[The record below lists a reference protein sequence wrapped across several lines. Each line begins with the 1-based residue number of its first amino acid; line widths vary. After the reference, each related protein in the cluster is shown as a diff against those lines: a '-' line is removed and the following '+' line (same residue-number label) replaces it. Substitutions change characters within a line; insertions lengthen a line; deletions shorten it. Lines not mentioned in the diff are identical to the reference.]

1 MVTIAPSIW
10 CNNNAEE
17 LASFYTSAFS
27 DTKIHA
33 TTHYPHEGLLDFQ
46 QHLAGKVLTIDL
58 EILGT
63 HFIAINAG
71 PEFSLN
77 PALSFMVL
85 FSVHTS
91 SDPQAELETL
101 WEHLTADGTAL
112 MPLADY
118 PFSPLYGWVED
129 KFGVTW
135 QLMLESEE
143 ETDTPHEERSRI
155 IPNLMFGKDVVNRA
169 EEAMQYYTSVF
180 PDSRIVDVA
189 RHEEPTGPAH
199 TGSLMYADAT
209 LSGQWMAFMDSAME
223 QDFTFTEGVS
233 LLIECETQQEIDH
246 YWSALSHVPEAEQC
260 GWCKDQ
266 FGVSWQIAPRNV
278 DSLMDKPAAY
288 SAMMGMKKIDIAA
301 LHEAAQER

>member
-1 MVTIAPSIW
+1 MTIAPSIW

-46 QHLAGKVLTIDL
+46 QHLAGKALTIDL

-118 PFSPLYGWVED
+118 PFSPLYGW
-129 KFGVTW
+129 
-135 QLMLESEE
+135 
-143 ETDTPHEERSRI
+143 
-155 IPNLMFGKDVVNRA
+155 
-169 EEAMQYYTSVF
+169 
-180 PDSRIVDVA
+180 
-189 RHEEPTGPAH
+189 
-199 TGSLMYADAT
+199 
-209 LSGQWMAFMDSAME
+209 
-223 QDFTFTEGVS
+223 
-233 LLIECETQQEIDH
+233 
-246 YWSALSHVPEAEQC
+246 
-260 GWCKDQ
+260 CKDQ